1 MEHKLTFMKYALS
14 KSRILPGFMYP
25 EETALPINGT
35 NDYDA

>member
-25 EETALPINGT
+25 EEFLATVRRS
-35 NDYDA
+35 